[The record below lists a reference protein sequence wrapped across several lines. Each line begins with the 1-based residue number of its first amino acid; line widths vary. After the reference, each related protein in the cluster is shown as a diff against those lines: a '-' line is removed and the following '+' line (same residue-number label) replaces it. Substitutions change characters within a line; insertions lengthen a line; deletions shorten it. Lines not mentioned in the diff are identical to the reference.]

1 MAAQAYESQIA
12 SITKNMSKLEE
23 DIKRENQD
31 KSSVL
36 ADLASVRELCVK
48 LEASKELV
56 SRQLASKSMDY
67 ERVSSKDKFTLL

>member
-1 MAAQAYESQIA
+1 
-12 SITKNMSKLEE
+12 MSKLEE

-48 LEASKELV
+48 LESNKELL
-56 SRQLASKSMDY
+56 SRQLTSKSMDY
-67 ERVSSKDKFTLL
+67 ERVSSKGKFNLL